1 MVFLDMG
8 DDPIPHHHRIR
19 LEGCAPVVA
28 EDVPVTDPADEPL
41 RTGTFSEPHNEGSI
55 STGLPWDGG
64 IKTDKTGI
72 PDEIEIIHEL
82 PDDLGGKESGTIAIH
97 RIRIV
102 HRNEHGSVILWRTI
116 NSVPMENHIF

>member
-1 MVFLDMG
+1 MVFLDMR

-41 RTGTFSEPHNEGSI
+41 RTGTLSEPHDEGSV

-64 IKTDKTGI
+64 IETDKTGI
-72 PDEIEIIHEL
+72 PDEIEIIHKL

-102 HRNEHGSVILWRTI
+102 HRNEHGPVILWRTI